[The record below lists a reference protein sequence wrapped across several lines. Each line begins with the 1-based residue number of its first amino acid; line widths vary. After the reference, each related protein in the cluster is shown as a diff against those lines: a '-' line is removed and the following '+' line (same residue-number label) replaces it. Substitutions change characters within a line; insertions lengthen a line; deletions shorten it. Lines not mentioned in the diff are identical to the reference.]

1 MKKEQQPI
9 HISYKGDVM
18 YPLHLECHFKLH
30 STKPLRRKMEESYLF
45 LMIEGI
51 DWELTSEPQQQ
62 TTTTTMSL
70 QDKLNFPFVKIHFI
84 F

>member
-1 MKKEQQPI
+1 
-9 HISYKGDVM
+9 
-18 YPLHLECHFKLH
+18 
-30 STKPLRRKMEESYLF
+30 MEEPFLF

-70 QDKLNFPFVKIHFI
+70 QDKLNFPFVKIHFYI
-84 F
+84 LKVFPRKPRQKCVHQNLK